1 MSKRQV
7 DTYDSEEVID
17 LLELLQP
24 LWRNKLAI
32 ICITIVIAI
41 VAGIIS
47 LFFLAPE
54 YRSGLDIYVGM
65 PKTYTTRYG
74 DYTLPIMTN
83 DQYMDMIRHDI
94 VLQKTIDDIK
104 PAVVISRSELKN
116 SISISSRQTGNDK
129 TEFTIAISRK
139 DPDSAKLIAETLYQN
154 YMKYV
159 DVVIRSRALDYYHDV
174 YTISLESAQL
184 SLESEREKLKS
195 DTELLDNTE
204 KYLDVEGVLDKLPS
218 TSTTIVIDNLINPGY
233 IKLQNDI
240 LTKKQTISELENT
253 IKRNIRYLN
262 DLKAEQD
269 VLSEFYETG
278 EIDRDKTTIINAVD
292 RYIYR
297 LNTIID
303 SQKVGPKHVKNIVIS
318 IVLGFMISSVA
329 VIVWDYIK
337 KASIQERH

>member
-17 LLELLQP
+17 LLEFLQP

-32 ICITIVIAI
+32 ICIAVVGAI
-41 VAGIIS
+41 LAGLIS
-47 LFFLAPE
+47 LFLIPPE
-54 YRSGLDIYVGM
+54 FESRLNIYVGI
-65 PKTYTTRYG
+65 PETYTTRYG

-104 PAVVISRSELKN
+104 PAVVISRSALKN
-116 SISISSRQTGNDK
+116 SISISSKQTGNNK
-129 TEFTIAISRK
+129 TEFIITISHRE
-139 DPDSAKLIAETLYQN
+139 PESSKLIAETLYQN

-174 YTISLESAQL
+174 YTISMETAQL

-218 TSTTIVIDNLINPGY
+218 TSATIVIDNLVNPDY
-233 IKLQNDI
+233 LKLQNDI
-240 LTKKQTISELENT
+240 LTRKQTISELENT
-253 IKRNIRYLN
+253 IKRNKRYLN
-262 DLKAEQD
+262 DIKVEKD
-269 VLSEFYETG
+269 IVSEFYTTG
-278 EIDRDKTTIINAVD
+278 EIDRNKTTIINVVD

-297 LNTIID
+297 TNTVVEGE
-303 SQKVGPKHVKNIVIS
+303 KVGQGLIKNIVVGGI
-318 IVLGFMISSVA
+318 LGFLACSA
-329 VIVWDYIK
+329 GVIGRQILRRK
-337 KASIQERH
+337 QLAA